1 MWQYRAVMAP
11 QSTDTGTAPVRR
23 TPSLALKL
31 AIAAVI
37 LLALAGILWAALGFA
52 LPPAQVRAL
61 VRQQLAAT
69 LTRPARFTDATVG
82 IWPPVRLTVQ
92 QPELAEPGGFERG
105 SAFRAALLHLDLDLW
120 ALLRRQ
126 IVVRRLL
133 IDQPALHLVIRPD
146 GSTNLDS
153 LTRPPQV
160 AQARGQPME
169 LDVRELTIQNGRVLL
184 DDLGKSRRTAFAIG
198 SRVAF
203 RTSGGAVSMTTSGDT
218 RVAGLKWGP
227 LSAQRES
234 DLGGGLDNVE
244 WRIQHRAAWNGQTK
258 RLALERLAVR
268 FGRTDLSLAG
278 VMDDPGPRARLDLR
292 AVGTNVQL
300 RDMLAQ
306 FAAADIGMLKVQ
318 GSGRL
323 DFDLGLRGAF
333 GPDRMPSL
341 SGTLRLAD
349 GQLRYPGAPAAV
361 RNVRFTAHFAP
372 DSISI
377 PSLDAW
383 VLSSQPGAG
392 SAPLHASLG
401 VTHLADPWVRFDV
414 RGVADLAMIAPL
426 LAASDVRL
434 GGRAAVAL
442 QGQGRAKDSGSM
454 ALAGQARL
462 MDVSVVSPRLPKKI
476 EKIQAQIRFS
486 PDKASIDGLQMTAGK
501 STLALDATVT
511 RPLALMAAVGKVA
524 PANLSFTLRSPYLDL
539 DEIMPQGGG
548 NPVLPN
554 ANGHGAVT
562 IGRLK
567 SKRLDV
573 RQVTAA
579 VDFEPTLLK
588 VPSYSA
594 QAYGGTASGSAHFDL
609 KNPALPGF
617 GVETSLHQIDP
628 NDLLSQWTPARGLI
642 HGTLD
647 GNFSLGGQGMTAD
660 IIKQSLNA
668 NGLAAI
674 TNGHIGP
681 GPALRAIAQAT
692 GIQAFE
698 NIRFQDLKLPFH
710 VANGRMITDPVVL
723 NGDFGRWQL
732 VGGIGFDA
740 TLDYAVSAT
749 LPPQAASLVK
759 ARSSTLASAL
769 GDSSGNLL
777 LDLRVSGPAA
787 APRVTW
793 DTHATRDRLIGKLSQ
808 AILDQRKKIEN
819 QVASEVE
826 ARRQTMADSARVAIG
841 QIQQATRDSLRNKA
855 RNVLEGFFKDKT
867 KAPPVPPKTE
877 PPPEPPKTQT
887 PKETPPPT
895 TAPPDTTPK
904 PP

>member
-1 MWQYRAVMAP
+1 MAP
-11 QSTDTGTAPVRR
+11 QSNENLAAPARR
-23 TPSLALKL
+23 KPALALR
-31 AIAAVI
+31 
-37 LLALAGILWAALGFA
+37 LALVAALVLAVVGVLWAALGFA

-69 LTRPARFTDATVG
+69 LTRPARFADVRVG

-105 SAFRAALLHLDLDLW
+105 AAFRAALLHLDLDLW

-153 LTRPPQV
+153 LVRAPQV
-160 AQARGQPME
+160 AEKQGQPME
-169 LDVRELTIQNGRVLL
+169 LDVRELTIQNGKVLL
-184 DDLGKSRRTAFAIG
+184 DDLGKSRRTSFALG

-203 RTSGGAVSMTTSGDT
+203 RASGGAVPSMSTSGDT

-234 DLGGGLDNVE
+234 DLGGGLDHVE
-244 WRIQHRAAWNGQTK
+244 WRIQHRAAWNGETK

-268 FGRTDLSLAG
+268 FGGTDLTLAG
-278 VMDDPGPRARLDLR
+278 VVDDPGPRAHLDLR

-300 RDMLAQ
+300 RDVLAQ
-306 FAAADIGMLKVQ
+306 FAAADIGALKVQ

-333 GPDRMPSL
+333 GPDRVPSL
-341 SGTLRLAD
+341 NGTLRVDNA
-349 GQLRYPGAPAAV
+349 QLRYPGAPAAV
-361 RNVRFTAHFAP
+361 RDVRFTARFTP

-377 PSLDAW
+377 PALDAW
-383 VLSSQPGAG
+383 VLSAQPGAG
-392 SAPLHASLG
+392 SAPLHSSLTA
-401 VTHLADPWVRFDV
+401 THLADPWVRFDV
-414 RGVADLAMIAPL
+414 KGVAELAMIAPL

-434 GGRAAVAL
+434 GGRAAVAV
-442 QGQGRAKDSGSM
+442 QGEGRAKDSGSM

-462 MDVSVVSPRLPKKI
+462 MDVSVESPRLPKKF
-476 EKIQAQIRFS
+476 EKINAQLRFS
-486 PDKASIDGLQMTAGK
+486 PQQAAIEGLQMTAGK
-501 STLALDATVT
+501 SRLALDATVT
-511 RPLALMAAVGKVA
+511 RPLALMAAVGKVP
-524 PANLSFTLRSPYLDL
+524 PANVSFNLRSPYLDL
-539 DEIMPQGGG
+539 DEITPQGGG

-554 ANGHGAVT
+554 ATGHGAVT
-562 IGRLK
+562 IAHLK

-573 RQVTAA
+573 SQVTAA
-579 VDFEPTLLK
+579 VDLAPTQLK
-588 VPSYSA
+588 VSSYSV
-594 QAYGGTASGSAHFDL
+594 QAYGGTATGTAHFDL
-609 KNPALPGF
+609 TNPALPAF
-617 GVETSLHQIDP
+617 GLETSLHQIDP

-647 GNFSLGGQGMTAD
+647 ANLSLGGQGSTAE

-668 NGLAAI
+668 NGLAAV
-674 TNGHIGP
+674 TNGRIGP

-698 NIRFQDLKLPFH
+698 NIQFKDLKLPFR

-723 NGDFGRWQL
+723 DGSFGRWQL

-749 LPPQAASLVK
+749 LPPEAANLVK
-759 ARSSTLASAL
+759 ARSSALASAL

-787 APRVTW
+787 APKVTW

-808 AILDQRKKIEN
+808 AILDQRQKIET
-819 QVASEVE
+819 QVAAEVE
-826 ARRQTMADSARVAIG
+826 ARRKAAADSARIAIG
-841 QIQQATRDSLRNKA
+841 QLQQATRDSLRNKA

-867 KAPPVPPKTE
+867 KPPAPP
-877 PPPEPPKTQT
+877 Q
-887 PKETPPPT
+887 
-895 TAPPDTTPK
+895 TAPPPATTTPPATAPPHTATK
-904 PP
+904 P